1 MEVMNPEAIDKHK
14 ARGSPDIRGGGP
26 QPAGPKRRPES
37 RSPEVTILLI
47 NPASGHITAIVV
59 RSRWQSFR
67 DRLGRGWKYLFFAL
81 GLHSPVAGHPLPAF
95 LLLLPVTGDPVAAGE
110 ADPPDAAHP
119 EKIIAVVIKGPVA
132 GNPLRAGLFGLLLG
146 GQFVYRLRRV
156 LCPAPGPL
164 LAGAPPRPR
173 S

>member
-37 RSPEVTILLI
+37 RSAEVTILLI

-67 DRLGRGWKYLFFAL
+67 DRLRRGRKYLFFAL
-81 GLHSPVAGHPLPAF
+81 GLDS
-95 LLLLPVTGDPVAAGE
+95 
-110 ADPPDAAHP
+110 
-119 EKIIAVVIKGPVA
+119 AVVMR
-132 GNPLRAGLFGLLLG
+132 PLAAC
-146 GQFVYRLRRV
+146 V
-156 LCPAPGPL
+156 LVFL
-164 LAGAPPRPR
+164 
-173 S
+173 